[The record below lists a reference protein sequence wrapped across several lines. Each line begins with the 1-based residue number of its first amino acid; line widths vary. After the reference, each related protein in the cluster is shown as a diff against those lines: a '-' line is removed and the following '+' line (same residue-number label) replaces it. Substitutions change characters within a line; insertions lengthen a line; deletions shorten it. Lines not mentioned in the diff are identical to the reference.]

1 MTRPLWL
8 RAAPVIFL
16 VLWSAGF
23 GVAKLGLDHA
33 PPMTLLA
40 LRYGI
45 LVLVLF
51 GLGQYR
57 GWSVFGASEAKS
69 PPGATRSIYHK

>member
-1 MTRPLWL
+1 MLYRSY
-8 RAAPVIFL
+8 L
-16 VLWSAGF
+16 VS
-23 GVAKLGLDHA
+23 
-33 PPMTLLA
+33 
-40 LRYGI
+40 GI
-45 LVLVLF
+45 LVLALF